1 MSKVQLKD
9 VYNGMK
15 NVGWSVPDTYEKF
28 EKYMTSGPNGGYDH
42 RKEVY
47 DKMKGA
53 GWSVPNTYEQFSK
66 SLFAPTKSASG
77 GGAGSHSALAR
88 PQNRDAAG
96 ARFKTPMPKILDKG
110 LDGAFGGDTGTG
122 AVGGAGTG
130 AASGDKVFENPD
142 EATYIFPNSYKK
154 EAAKRVVEY
163 RKRGYDDAS
172 IERKLELE
180 GLTDAQ
186 IKNRLELDWARSFDD
201 GTKAGKELSQKLV
214 AAHFHKRLSDINALH
229 FGDGGS
235 ASAGN
240 GHGAG
245 SNVNGH
251 DRGGNGGVGADD
263 VAAKTWEQALTR
275 VNAEVGR
282 FDELT
287 GGVPSLTASAMPRAG
302 LTEVSRMREFDLN
315 RLMDDHW
322 ANLGESG
329 QKSYIADCKRYLME
343 IGRDAELIEAFEAG
357 TAGKGYSKVALNA
370 MVSRQ
375 LDKEAE
381 ALAREQSDIHM
392 FEYAKKQNLPKGKLE
407 FLARKIASANT
418 AVQLTKGLARAVTGH
433 SGDMAA
439 SEAAMAEY
447 GSEHGVLD
455 LAGMVGGMTADPV
468 TWVSGSVG
476 GGASK
481 AVVNL
486 VGKRM
491 AGKGASSLARNA
503 AARQFGASLKGSL
516 VAGVSG
522 GGTNFALFEGLN
534 EAKNQFMHGGHVVA
548 GGENDDIRTQLMG
561 KNEGYSLESIGKQM
575 VYGAVMGGVG
585 IGWLHPVSG
594 NVSDKLVRGL
604 ISGTFGKMVTRA
616 GVFTGATVLEGTIFS
631 VPEWL
636 EGERDKWDVWKG
648 NMAMMAAFKFKP
660 AAKAV
665 GHVAIEAGS
674 EAVYSAA
681 KRLGKIGST
690 PQGRAS
696 METRLRT
703 WLDRPSMPMSL
714 TADERKE
721 LRDGGYDFSHLLQGV
736 ESEAQLREHGA
747 SNAGKGLADR
757 DGADNGR
764 DTRGAELTK
773 ELQRLVDDGSISESA
788 RAKMYYYATG
798 NFLPVSTIG
807 YGESV
812 ENGDGTYTVRSYG
825 ENGVVTSRTFKSER
839 AARLELGRVERQA
852 EMNQVSVGEQNVLA
866 EERDKRLEGA
876 MRKVAAKKG
885 MSITSFANLLD
896 GPEDASKD
904 TAEAKEVRKQIWRE
918 ISEELKGMP
927 LPRLNRVEEIRHGVE
942 VKCGA
947 QVYEALAK
955 EPERR
960 SERERRVVSEYIR
973 ELQHVE
979 DVVERAVAGGADN
992 AEVAE
997 SEVRPMGKARARI
1010 GIEYADVEVLS
1021 GDVVLDASGGIDRDK
1036 SSKTVVVRDLRDG
1049 RKLTVETKKLS
1060 EYSPAEKMEGKESG
1074 SENGFVEEGN
1084 TKASTVNEHADGAEN
1099 DEPQSIGQGIFGK
1112 IYDAF
1117 KGRVYE
1123 AVNFLF
1129 RKGSG
1134 EAKGVFHREEIGE
1147 IDLIWGDDKG
1157 GLQHIINKH
1166 VIEHSDFESV
1176 QEAVDKISNIIK
1188 EGEVADFDDRVLI
1201 VKDGYKVVLAR
1212 TEDGRFVLTAYD
1224 NNRKQRDKKRTEADA
1239 TEIRQ
1244 RIYGGGMAHLVS
1256 SGLDSDNSVNPV
1268 VARKDNKK
1276 EGVSQSFGEFLGQPV
1291 AEGVALHGSIRLPLG
1306 EGGEDVVCTLTG
1318 TVADSAERAA
1328 ELSHETGQ
1336 RIDVGDV
1343 EVYVSGSDGM
1353 VFVKPEFLREK
1364 GSDFRPT
1371 RQYLEAVAQRQ
1382 AADEASRSALAHPQ
1396 NRDAIENGGGREN
1409 RDAAGESKSEK
1420 NGEEVSESDGKGLT
1434 LQEIEKTQAD
1444 GNGPEQNN
1452 DESAESSGDDGG
1464 SVAGDSA
1471 GGVASNRDRG
1481 HIRVYEEGLEAS
1493 YNEHSGD
1500 GERAR
1505 RNTEGERLIGI
1516 AKEQGEFKDKDEID
1530 SLGERKDKR
1539 GGESEVFIDRENGK
1553 VYKVKD
1559 PYAKSPMKGN
1569 VQPEDAVFEHLVHN
1583 KYFPETAYGFEGVSE
1598 ELGDVRIVLSQD
1610 YVEAVDKAT
1619 DEQVAAALAE
1629 KGLYSEGK
1637 YRYGNDEV
1645 SVTDVTGDNALVGA
1659 DGKVYF
1665 IDPIIDF
1672 KKPVREI
1679 LGDKPV
1685 REKESALS
1693 RIPVDRKGKPD
1704 FAAAESAELGF
1715 EGMVEM
1721 YGDGAA
1727 ELAESAA
1734 QRKEAALK
1742 KERAAKVKPP
1752 KLGDDATDADYLD
1765 AEAEGLRQKKERVAA
1780 LEEDARRWRAIADVP
1795 KSRAE
1800 AEKAAVEKA
1809 EAEKAEVG
1817 RRANEEAQARRRA
1830 SARKIMV
1837 KRVTAEEYAGPKLSD
1852 EKDYYGKPLVLSKN
1866 GTVDFGVIDYES
1878 GLTEAPIRLSLGENR
1893 KDSEG
1898 KNHGYG
1904 LLHIEAGHGEQIRNA
1919 GYSSVEEFVEDVAK
1933 NYTDIREGAKIG
1945 DNQTYLLEVSDEHN
1959 NTLFIQMSRD
1969 GSYWNVNSAGIFKKK
1984 YSRRKPKVYDRP
1996 AVSNGKGTDTIEV
2009 NSGHTKGATAPAG
2022 NSSET
2027 SEYKDNIKNSE
2038 KQAEFEKAAAEELAD
2053 REAKA
2058 KLDKLVRHVFDEVK
2072 DVPEALERLEQT
2084 SIPEDIYEVAAMVL
2098 SRYKLL
2104 ARSNDGSKGVMAD
2117 TGIGEG
2123 ERKRLFRMFMPKE
2136 NGGKSLGWL
2145 AGDAMKELCEQYGI
2159 HYDNQDAHN
2168 ALIEMLQNAKV
2179 PSDIYNYIVNN
2190 RIEEARKIAGDYHDY
2205 IAGLEDAWCQET
2217 FGMSREEY
2225 MEMRE
2230 VQEEEARKALEDLD
2244 YDEYNAI
2251 LAEEKLREEEYEQ
2264 RRFEQVD
2271 PSAEGEGSGGGGT
2284 LLPDQGTDKQGVGGG
2299 IAQEPG
2305 SGSVAVGEG
2314 VGDAQGLPES
2324 SSGRG
2329 SLSKESGEGDGPKYR
2344 GGDAE
2349 LAHGVRLAVHH
2360 EGDEWWVDVP
2370 GYEGRATSRKDMMD
2384 SLRAR
2389 FPQYGFVP
2397 TLDGKGVVVNHPD
2410 KPVANGS
2417 DVVLSHGQEL
2427 RVEPAGEPR
2436 AGYDGKP
2443 HYMQCTHPLLPGR
2456 VFDGVY
2462 ELAGALE
2469 ASFPGWRAEAWPDG
2483 RISMWHVQDLDRG
2496 RAEKAASAGR
2506 GVGSRGFERG
2516 RMLANAIGRT
2526 HSMAQRL
2533 GLPVDYVMSE
2543 ELPEG
2548 ELRGKKG
2555 WYDPKTGRIT
2565 VVVDNHGG
2573 EGGDLLRTLLHEGV
2587 GHRGLRAMFG
2597 EHFDDFLDA
2606 VYENGDDYVHSR
2618 IDEYMRGEGGD
2629 RRRATEEYLAT
2640 LAEDNHVSQ
2649 PWIRRVCK
2657 LFFEMLDSVG
2667 LLRVAKGVTLS
2678 DADLRYLLWRS
2689 HQNLV
2694 REAAREDV
2702 SVRDAE
2708 MQRKLGLDRPDI
2720 AGDMESAGGDV
2731 KLPGSHVESI
2741 ASEPSLFDAEQSSLF
2756 APEDFGISESKV
2768 VKGDASDGMASGGR
2782 PSASHSTKADGK
2794 ALAGASDGNGKGD
2807 GMARA
2812 RISELARGDNEGPL
2826 DYAARVS
2833 AEYEAALDSERDAE
2847 IRADVE
2853 RMELDLA
2860 ERVPEDPDEVR
2871 GEIGELQSMWEELA
2885 FRHGEEPQNEEV
2897 RELMGSIETAI
2908 ATRKRI
2914 DFVLAEG
2921 GGSASEEASRSALT
2935 QPQNRDATGGGNIMP
2950 SSEVNKT
2957 DGVGKDGVGKEGV
2970 GGSGSKAGGSGGID
2984 DWGEEIYGAR
2994 KNALRD
3000 LSKQL
3005 SGVTAADLVANPVSK
3020 VFKPK
3025 DWVKLAAKGEI
3036 TAEDARVLEA
3046 MTRLILRDKK
3056 PSGLSRNRYASR
3068 RREEEIKA
3076 WAERTAKLM
3085 DGLRRYA
3092 EAGTAEDRAAA
3103 LESMDMRDME
3113 AMRDRRAQVLEW
3125 NPDRKDG
3132 GHYEPNELETVIDIM
3147 DGMDVPAT
3155 PFGKAKLP
3163 SIGVDSFG
3171 SRFEVSLDGKYKRSF
3186 GSYEE
3191 ALAYSVKLAKVS
3203 RGDMDV
3209 EYMPEDFVPYVT
3221 SYKEKELDTWSVMYL
3236 TGRRGDFA
3244 FKDGLSEAEA
3254 TKLKANLEK
3263 KGVACNMRHEKVNEP
3278 TGWKLRVR
3286 DPLSGERYEIEG
3298 CPEFA
3303 DKSEASAWLDANIG
3317 DIQEKANAAVSSA
3330 YAPKEKV
3337 ERHLN
3342 LEIGYDRESGTYDV
3356 WLPLKKKTA
3365 YGNMLTFARGFATRK
3380 EAAEWIE
3387 RNRAEIDAWDAARKE
3402 ARRNFRYFTPGN
3414 VREGR
3419 DWRSGKDVSERE
3431 VGETFGFRGVQ
3442 FGNWTNQR
3450 DRQQAVNEAYDA
3462 LMDLADVLGV
3472 SPKAIGLGGELG
3484 LAFGARGSGN
3494 ANAHYE
3500 RDNVVINLTKT
3511 RGAGS
3516 LAHEWWH
3523 ALDNYYSRRGGI
3535 KTGMMTDGASAEVR
3549 AEMGRAF
3556 RGLVE
3561 AISGSDYDARS
3572 RDMGSY
3578 WGSPVEETARLFA
3591 EWVHMKLKDNGR
3603 RNSFLSNGLES
3614 SDAERWQQMTYG
3626 LYKQRMKMVNADI
3639 ARANEKLKDGEKKP
3653 ELEVMSFEQWQKERE
3668 SLADYPYPTEAE
3680 LRERFNEPMQR
3691 LVDTMEEKS
3700 EGDGSVVLY
3709 RLGDPRETFAERQK
3723 KAVENRGTVMP
3734 GLNEAEVEVIEVPRH
3749 GYRGTAVEAKN
3760 QAVKDAKQRFD
3771 GKVFTYNNNGIRF
3784 EYTISGSSLDK
3795 TMSRSSIQNSAN
3807 MGVHIAVL
3815 NSIDKV
3821 IGASIEVEEHPD
3833 YIKDNNGQRKIT
3845 NDINP
3850 ELLIHRF
3857 VGAVKI
3863 DGRLYSVR
3871 TVIKEYRNTRS
3882 QANYYT
3888 YEVSDVRIEA
3898 QPSKESRTSAGVPK
3912 SETPSLASAKVTKES
3927 DTSNRQGLN
3936 FDDESG
3942 SSEEAINI
3950 EVSEGKPSDT
3960 STGSGRLPKES
3971 PGRTA
3976 NLEKESEISKQNL
3989 EKSLVEGDKKDV
4001 RAKVRVADLINDL
4014 GKTYDSGKK
4023 ILEESRKADAEEASR
4038 SALTQ
4043 PQNRDAASEDMHRD
4057 VNAEGSPSESL
4068 EGRRARAEELSDR
4081 FGVGVEV
4088 VSSLEELRESEFYKG
4103 LSRSERRALERR
4115 KGAYDPRTG
4124 RVIVLAH
4131 NHRDADDVSETVF
4144 HEVVAHKGLRELVG
4158 KERFSEFCDEVYGHL
4173 RKGLRKEVDG
4183 MATRLF
4189 MDSLGTEGAMTIDE
4203 ARRVAVDELFGRLA
4217 EKGFEDFTA
4226 EERGVW
4232 GKLKQSVLNA
4242 INRFL
4247 GTMGLPKW
4255 VRLGDNELRY
4265 ILWRSHEN
4273 LREGDYVDKARDIA
4287 KREELGLGDGLRYSE
4302 TKEER
4307 QLREVNDRFNQHLEK
4322 LAKGEM
4328 ANGELKLGRPGE
4340 TLRNAGID
4348 GEGIYLQWNV
4358 LQKKMNPNYKHNH
4371 PFLPED
4377 VKNLP
4382 EALNNPIA
4390 VFESTGHGDFNILVD
4405 LEKDGKNFIV
4415 SLEAR
4420 RKATRGGE
4428 IEIEDVVTL
4437 YPKEEKGI
4445 IYWINRGL
4453 GKVYDKEKALQ
4464 WLRTCETHN
4473 RHSANE
4479 ELRDAAKIIENFENP
4494 KGSEKKI
4501 GDGLRYSETK
4511 EERQLREVNDRFNSE
4526 LEKQSRGELAEGHIY
4541 KMGKP
4546 GDVLLGTGVPDVPIQ
4561 MNAARLLFK
4570 ATQAGHDFE
4579 LNEVKDLVYLLQEPV
4594 AVFSYGDP
4602 KKAQNVILEIN
4613 QHGKN
4618 FVVGMS
4624 LKPTV
4629 KGKVLEINS
4638 VRTVYP
4644 KDNHE
4649 WLKWIQDGNL
4659 LYVDKERIQPILAQ
4673 QRMTFADV
4681 AKIGLDLGSVAKII
4695 ENFENPKGSE
4705 GKIRFRDGDEVD
4717 GGVSKDALDGFDERK
4732 LGLRERITNA
4742 EILLSILNEGNVSY
4756 RKAAVES
4763 IRKNLGTLRSAMAA
4777 QKRYDWVTVKQVTD
4791 LAQVLIKNGYM
4802 DGLRGRE
4809 VRDLLTAVRN
4819 ATGKDDISAQ
4829 VHRVME
4835 IMVDS
4840 QLREGENL
4848 LHKVLKIKAQK
4859 VDKDGIVKQGAVD
4872 ADTADMLRTYKLWRT
4887 SDIEKIDAEI
4897 AAVSHELAKLK
4908 EERKEREEA
4917 AKSQRKGAA
4926 SEEETSEKGNVE
4938 KKSVAEENLEKELE
4952 GLMHAYFHADKIVRL
4967 EKEEAR
4973 MRREMREA
4981 EESYSRGDMTLEKRR
4996 EFKKNAKEAIWE
5008 NKIARIEAYAEEAA
5022 RIGEMTARGRERA
5035 LAFREAERERVG
5047 RIRHMANSDMEGR
5060 SERIHN
5066 KKAQKLK
5073 QWMVNNTFSRFIF
5086 APLSSFDMMLR
5097 TFGKRS
5103 VDGEGYLWNHFMGGW
5118 KASRDKEISGHMA
5131 KMEELDVFVKS
5142 LTGDKRAR
5150 WSSLIKLAR
5159 NKGCEVDFLD
5169 GKEKRTEELTQG
5181 NLMYIYMANKM
5192 VDGKMKLRKM
5202 GIGETDVERIS
5213 EKLDPTLKK
5222 AADWLQEEFLPG
5234 TREEYNETH
5243 KRMFG
5248 TSMDDIENYFPL
5260 RILGESLQEKGG
5272 VDDSDSIKISNG
5284 AGATKTGAIN
5294 RRTVNAKPLDILNSD
5309 ATHIILDHIQEME
5322 HWNAFAEWGR
5332 DVNTLLSDTKFRA
5345 KVKNMTTMYGAG
5357 DTLWKEFKD
5366 CCRLAAGTYRPEV
5379 DAVNRGLMNI
5389 AKGATGSAVAGRLYT
5404 AMKQLTSWPAY
5415 IGECN
5420 PIDLAK
5426 STATSWKSLS
5436 WAMENVPMIRERW
5449 KSRVAGDPRLS
5460 KLGTDWKLWEK
5471 KIPKFISQYGMLPN
5485 AAVDVWTVAVGAK
5498 AMYDTAFRRYKNEG
5512 YSKEEA
5518 HRRAIE
5524 KAETYNET
5532 QQSDE
5537 GAYLSPMQRGGNYL
5551 SNLFTIFRNSP
5562 FSYTRKTARA
5572 ARNLGKYGRKGE
5584 WERDLEFERKKILRD
5599 LGYQGLE
5606 DAPQEAIAK
5615 AGEAAKK
5622 RMVRQLVTDMVNLS
5636 VFGLGLSYVWNLGGS
5651 AWYLL
5656 FGEDGKK
5663 KDEMWDDAWIRLV
5676 TAPVEGLTG
5685 GDMISNV
5692 AASLIKGESLR
5703 GKTGKSLPFEEE
5715 LSDIIA
5721 ELTSEDGMKVPEG
5734 INHLVNLAAM
5744 TGLGINPRTIEE
5756 MVMGIWDGCHGDLGL
5771 ANGVAITIGR
5781 FMNVAPSQLKN
5792 MYIDEV
5798 GLTGE
5803 EASKMSPK
5811 EIAELYAARQ
5821 IARER
5826 FITFKWDDQEAL
5838 ARYEKIA
5845 DKRIKERMESF
5856 TPEDLEARF
5865 EEADERYTSI
5875 RRSQTE
5881 ARKILD
5887 EDNDYMSYGRAMAG
5901 IQREAGDDWH
5911 RLELYGQLDR
5921 ELTKTTKAYLKT
5933 RDSGEAQELRKR
5945 IDDIKERISRLPDM
5959 PVEEA
5964 MMESLKIKGER
5975 QVESAWENMLKRSA
5989 MAEAGWEW

>member
-1364 GSDFRPT
+1364 GSDFRPS
-1371 RQYLEAVAQRQ
+1371 RQYIEAVAQRQ
-1382 AADEASRSALAHPQ
+1382 AAEDDSRSALAHPQ
-1396 NRDAIENGGGREN
+1396 NRDAAAEEGNSVGENIPQNGN
-1409 RDAAGESKSEK
+1409 NAGENIPQPNVEEYEGEKVSNPTENAVSDAGNVSEVGASVG
-1420 NGEEVSESDGKGLT
+1420 NGE
-1434 LQEIEKTQAD
+1434 Q
-1444 GNGPEQNN
+1444 
-1452 DESAESSGDDGG
+1452 
-1464 SVAGDSA
+1464 
-1471 GGVASNRDRG
+1471 
-1481 HIRVYEEGLEAS
+1481 
-1493 YNEHSGD
+1493 
-1500 GERAR
+1500 
-1505 RNTEGERLIGI
+1505 
-1516 AKEQGEFKDKDEID
+1516 
-1530 SLGERKDKR
+1530 
-1539 GGESEVFIDRENGK
+1539 
-1553 VYKVKD
+1553 
-1559 PYAKSPMKGN
+1559 
-1569 VQPEDAVFEHLVHN
+1569 
-1583 KYFPETAYGFEGVSE
+1583 TAPG
-1598 ELGDVRIVLSQD
+1598 
-1610 YVEAVDKAT
+1610 
-1619 DEQVAAALAE
+1619 
-1629 KGLYSEGK
+1629 
-1637 YRYGNDEV
+1637 
-1645 SVTDVTGDNALVGA
+1645 
-1659 DGKVYF
+1659 
-1665 IDPIIDF
+1665 
-1672 KKPVREI
+1672 
-1679 LGDKPV
+1679 
-1685 REKESALS
+1685 SALQ

-1721 YGDGAA
+1721 YGDRAA

-1742 KERAAKVKPP
+1742 KERAAKVKTP

-1795 KSRAE
+1795 KNRAE
-1800 AEKAAVEKA
+1800 AEKA
-1809 EAEKAEVG
+1809 EAEKAEAEKAEMG
-1817 RRANEEAQARRRA
+1817 RRANEEAQTRRRA
-1830 SARKIMV
+1830 AARKLMV
-1837 KRVTAEEYAGPKLSD
+1837 KRVSSDDKAES
-1852 EKDYYGKPLVLSKN
+1852 
-1866 GTVDFGVIDYES
+1866 VD
-1878 GLTEAPIRLSLGENR
+1878 
-1893 KDSEG
+1893 
-1898 KNHGYG
+1898 
-1904 LLHIEAGHGEQIRNA
+1904 
-1919 GYSSVEEFVEDVAK
+1919 
-1933 NYTDIREGAKIG
+1933 
-1945 DNQTYLLEVSDEHN
+1945 
-1959 NTLFIQMSRD
+1959 NTL
-1969 GSYWNVNSAGIFKKK
+1969 
-1984 YSRRKPKVYDRP
+1984 
-1996 AVSNGKGTDTIEV
+1996 
-2009 NSGHTKGATAPAG
+2009 
-2022 NSSET
+2022 SS
-2027 SEYKDNIKNSE
+2027 D
-2038 KQAEFEKAAAEELAD
+2038 KQEELAD

-2565 VVVDNHGG
+2565 VVVDNHGS

-2885 FRHGEEPQNEEV
+2885 FRHGEEPHNEEV
-2897 RELMGSIETAI
+2897 RELMGAIETAI

-4173 RKGLRKEVDG
+4173 RKGLRKEVDSA
-4183 MATRLF
+4183 ATRLF

-4602 KKAQNVILEIN
+4602 KKAQNIVLEIN

>member
-1 MSKVQLKD
+1 
-9 VYNGMK
+9 
-15 NVGWSVPDTYEKF
+15 
-28 EKYMTSGPNGGYDH
+28 
-42 RKEVY
+42 
-47 DKMKGA
+47 
-53 GWSVPNTYEQFSK
+53 
-66 SLFAPTKSASG
+66 
-77 GGAGSHSALAR
+77 
-88 PQNRDAAG
+88 
-96 ARFKTPMPKILDKG
+96 
-110 LDGAFGGDTGTG
+110 
-122 AVGGAGTG
+122 
-130 AASGDKVFENPD
+130 
-142 EATYIFPNSYKK
+142 
-154 EAAKRVVEY
+154 
-163 RKRGYDDAS
+163 
-172 IERKLELE
+172 
-180 GLTDAQ
+180 
-186 IKNRLELDWARSFDD
+186 
-201 GTKAGKELSQKLV
+201 
-214 AAHFHKRLSDINALH
+214 
-229 FGDGGS
+229 
-235 ASAGN
+235 
-240 GHGAG
+240 
-245 SNVNGH
+245 
-251 DRGGNGGVGADD
+251 
-263 VAAKTWEQALTR
+263 
-275 VNAEVGR
+275 
-282 FDELT
+282 
-287 GGVPSLTASAMPRAG
+287 
-302 LTEVSRMREFDLN
+302 
-315 RLMDDHW
+315 
-322 ANLGESG
+322 
-329 QKSYIADCKRYLME
+329 
-343 IGRDAELIEAFEAG
+343 
-357 TAGKGYSKVALNA
+357 
-370 MVSRQ
+370 
-375 LDKEAE
+375 
-381 ALAREQSDIHM
+381 
-392 FEYAKKQNLPKGKLE
+392 
-407 FLARKIASANT
+407 
-418 AVQLTKGLARAVTGH
+418 
-433 SGDMAA
+433 
-439 SEAAMAEY
+439 
-447 GSEHGVLD
+447 
-455 LAGMVGGMTADPV
+455 
-468 TWVSGSVG
+468 
-476 GGASK
+476 
-481 AVVNL
+481 
-486 VGKRM
+486 
-491 AGKGASSLARNA
+491 
-503 AARQFGASLKGSL
+503 
-516 VAGVSG
+516 
-522 GGTNFALFEGLN
+522 
-534 EAKNQFMHGGHVVA
+534 
-548 GGENDDIRTQLMG
+548 
-561 KNEGYSLESIGKQM
+561 
-575 VYGAVMGGVG
+575 
-585 IGWLHPVSG
+585 
-594 NVSDKLVRGL
+594 
-604 ISGTFGKMVTRA
+604 
-616 GVFTGATVLEGTIFS
+616 
-631 VPEWL
+631 
-636 EGERDKWDVWKG
+636 
-648 NMAMMAAFKFKP
+648 
-660 AAKAV
+660 
-665 GHVAIEAGS
+665 
-674 EAVYSAA
+674 
-681 KRLGKIGST
+681 
-690 PQGRAS
+690 
-696 METRLRT
+696 
-703 WLDRPSMPMSL
+703 
-714 TADERKE
+714 
-721 LRDGGYDFSHLLQGV
+721 
-736 ESEAQLREHGA
+736 
-747 SNAGKGLADR
+747 
-757 DGADNGR
+757 
-764 DTRGAELTK
+764 
-773 ELQRLVDDGSISESA
+773 
-788 RAKMYYYATG
+788 MYHYATG

-825 ENGVVTSRTFKSER
+825 ENGVVTSRTFKSEK

-947 QVYEALAK
+947 QVYDALSK

-960 SERERRVVSEYIR
+960 SERECRVVSEYIR

-979 DVVERAVAGGADN
+979 DVVERAVAGGVDN
-992 AEVAE
+992 AAGAV
-997 SEVRPMGKARARI
+997 SEVRPVGKARARI

-1060 EYSPAEKMEGKESG
+1060 EYSPAEKMEGDKDSG
-1074 SENGFVEEGN
+1074 SENRFVEEGN
-1084 TKASTVNEHADGAEN
+1084 TKASPVNEHADGAEN
-1099 DEPQSIGQGIFGK
+1099 DEPQAIGQGIFGK

-1134 EAKGVFHREEIGE
+1134 EAKGVFHRDEIGE

-1244 RIYGGGMAHLVS
+1244 RIYDGGMAHLVS
-1256 SGLDSDNSVNPV
+1256 SGLDSDNSANPV
-1268 VARKDNKK
+1268 VACKDNKK

-1364 GSDFRPT
+1364 GSDFRPS

-1382 AADEASRSALAHPQ
+1382 AAEDDSRSALAHPQ
-1396 NRDAIENGGGREN
+1396 NRDA
-1409 RDAAGESKSEK
+1409 AAESKSEK
-1420 NGEEVSESDGKGLT
+1420 NGEEVSESEGKGLS

-1516 AKEQGEFKDKDEID
+1516 AKEQGEYKDKDEID

-1629 KGLYSEGK
+1629 KGLYPEGK

-1721 YGDGAA
+1721 YGDRAA

-1742 KERAAKVKPP
+1742 KERAAKVKTP

-1765 AEAEGLRQKKERVAA
+1765 AEAEGLRQKKERVAV

-1800 AEKAAVEKA
+1800 AEKAAVEKVA
-1809 EAEKAEVG
+1809 VEKVAADVSEKKTETEGTKSVESKSSKLFDYFTGSLSELIGKAKESTTGLIKKIIAPISERLRSDLSAKGIEIDEGYKHVIDNNAIRHALKHHGGKSEDKRGQIPITDEDFNRLEDVVANYDNIVVEKGKRGNDNIIYSKTYEDGTTIFVEENRVG
-1817 RRANEEAQARRRA
+1817 RKELAAVTMWKMKNPTRTDANHTKATQI
-1830 SARKIMV
+1830 SD
-1837 KRVTAEEYAGPKLSD
+1837 LS
-1852 EKDYYGKPLVLSKN
+1852 GN
-1866 GTVDFGVIDYES
+1866 
-1878 GLTEAPIRLSLGENR
+1878 
-1893 KDSEG
+1893 SEG
-1898 KNHGYG
+1898 K
-1904 LLHIEAGHGEQIRNA
+1904 
-1919 GYSSVEEFVEDVAK
+1919 V
-1933 NYTDIREGAKIG
+1933 
-1945 DNQTYLLEVSDEHN
+1945 
-1959 NTLFIQMSRD
+1959 NTL
-1969 GSYWNVNSAGIFKKK
+1969 
-1984 YSRRKPKVYDRP
+1984 
-1996 AVSNGKGTDTIEV
+1996 
-2009 NSGHTKGATAPAG
+2009 
-2022 NSSET
+2022 SS
-2027 SEYKDNIKNSE
+2027 D
-2038 KQAEFEKAAAEELAD
+2038 KQEELAD

-2058 KLDKLVRHVFDEVK
+2058 KLDKLVRHVFDEVR

-2136 NGGKSLGWL
+2136 KGGKSLGWL

-2190 RIEEARKIAGDYHDY
+2190 RIEEARKIAGDYHNY

-2225 MEMRE
+2225 VEMRE
-2230 VQEEEARKALEDLD
+2230 VQEEEARKTLEDLD

-2251 LAEEKLREEEYEQ
+2251 LEEEKLREEVYEQ

-2299 IAQEPG
+2299 IAQEQG
-2305 SGSVAVGEG
+2305 GGSVAVGKG
-2314 VGDAQGLPES
+2314 VGDAQGLSEG

-2329 SLSKESGEGDGPKYR
+2329 SLSKESGEGDGPMYR
-2344 GGDAE
+2344 SGDAE
-2349 LAHGVRLAVHH
+2349 LEHGARLAVHH

-2397 TLDGKGVVVNHPD
+2397 TLDGEGVVVNHPD

-2443 HYMQCTHPLLPGR
+2443 HYTQCTHPLMPGR

-2496 RAEKAASAGR
+2496 RAEKTASAGR

-2702 SVRDAE
+2702 AVRDAE
-2708 MQRKLGLDRPDI
+2708 MQRKLGLDRSDI
-2720 AGDMESAGGDV
+2720 AADMESAGGDV

-2756 APEDFGISESKV
+2756 SPEDFGMTASKV

-2782 PSASHSTKADGK
+2782 PSASHSTKADGMALAGASDGNGK
-2794 ALAGASDGNGKGD
+2794 ALAGASDGNGKALAGASGKGD
-2807 GMARA
+2807 GRARG
-2812 RISELARGDNEGPL
+2812 RISELARGENEGPL

-2853 RMELDLA
+2853 SMELDLA

-2885 FRHGEEPQNEEV
+2885 LRHGEEPQNEEV
-2897 RELMGSIETAI
+2897 RELMGAIETAI

-2935 QPQNRDATGGGNIMP
+2935 QPQNRDATGEGNIMP
-2950 SSEVNKT
+2950 SSEVNNTVGAGKVGAGKDSAGK
-2957 DGVGKDGVGKEGV
+2957 DGVGKDGVGGAGKDGLGKDGNGGTGKDGV
-2970 GGSGSKAGGSGGID
+2970 GGSGSEAGGSGGID

-3092 EAGTAEDRAAA
+3092 EAGTAEERAAA

-3132 GHYEPNELETVIDIM
+3132 GHYDPNELETVIDIM

-3387 RNRAEIDAWDAARKE
+3387 RNRAEIDAWDASRKE

-3462 LMDLADVLGV
+3462 LMELADVLGV

-3591 EWVHMKLKDNGR
+3591 EWVHMKLKDMGR

-3639 ARANEKLKDGEKKP
+3639 VRANEKLKDGEKKP

-3723 KAVENRGTVMP
+3723 KAVENRGTVMR

-3833 YIKDNNGQRKIT
+3833 YIKDNNGQRKNT

-3912 SETPSLASAKVTKES
+3912 SEIPSLANAKVTKES
-3927 DTSNRQGLN
+3927 DTSNSQSLN
-3936 FDDESG
+3936 FDDKSG
-3942 SSEEAINI
+3942 SSEEVNKI
-3950 EVSEGKPSDT
+3950 EVLDSHEPST
-3960 STGSGRLPKES
+3960 SNGTTKVDNSTVGI
-3971 PGRTA
+3971 A
-3976 NLEKESEISKQNL
+3976 NLIKDL
-3989 EKSLVEGDKKDV
+3989 EKS
-4001 RAKVRVADLINDL
+4001 
-4014 GKTYDSGKK
+4014 YDSGKK
-4023 ILEESRKADAEEASR
+4023 ILEESRNADSDEASR
-4038 SALTQ
+4038 SALTR
-4043 PQNRDAASEDMHRD
+4043 PQNRDAASEDMDRD
-4057 VNAEGSPSESL
+4057 VNSEGSPSESL
-4068 EGRRARAEELSDR
+4068 EGRRARADELSDR

-4173 RKGLRKEVDG
+4173 RKGLRKEVDA

-4217 EKGFEDFTA
+4217 EKGFKDFTA

-4302 TKEER
+4302 TREER
-4307 QLREVNDRFNQHLEK
+4307 QLREVNDRFNQHLDK

-4382 EALNNPIA
+4382 EAINNPIA

-4479 ELRDAAKIIENFENP
+4479 ELMDA
-4494 KGSEKKI
+4494 
-4501 GDGLRYSETK
+4501 
-4511 EERQLREVNDRFNSE
+4511 
-4526 LEKQSRGELAEGHIY
+4526 
-4541 KMGKP
+4541 
-4546 GDVLLGTGVPDVPIQ
+4546 
-4561 MNAARLLFK
+4561 
-4570 ATQAGHDFE
+4570 
-4579 LNEVKDLVYLLQEPV
+4579 
-4594 AVFSYGDP
+4594 
-4602 KKAQNVILEIN
+4602 
-4613 QHGKN
+4613 
-4618 FVVGMS
+4618 
-4624 LKPTV
+4624 
-4629 KGKVLEINS
+4629 
-4638 VRTVYP
+4638 
-4644 KDNHE
+4644 
-4649 WLKWIQDGNL
+4649 
-4659 LYVDKERIQPILAQ
+4659 
-4673 QRMTFADV
+4673 
-4681 AKIGLDLGSVAKII
+4681 AKII

-4705 GKIRFRDGDEVD
+4705 GKIRFRDGDDVD
-4717 GGVSKDALDGFDERK
+4717 GGVSETALAGFDERK

-4756 RKAAVES
+4756 RKGAVES

-4777 QKRYDWVTVKQVTD
+4777 QKRYDRVTVKQVTD

-4809 VRDLLTAVRN
+4809 VRELLTAVRN

-4872 ADTADMLRTYKLWRT
+4872 SDTADMLRTYKIWRT

-4981 EESYSRGDMTLEKRR
+4981 EESYTRGDMTLEKRR

-5202 GIGETDVERIS
+5202 GIGESDVERIS
-5213 EKLDPTLKK
+5213 EVLDPNLKK
-5222 AADWLQEEFLPG
+5222 AADWLQEEFLPK

-5260 RILGESLQEKGG
+5260 RILGDSLQEKGG

-5309 ATHIILDHIQEME
+5309 ATHIILDHIEEME

-5426 STATSWKSLS
+5426 STATSWESLS

-5498 AMYDTAFRRYKNEG
+5498 AMYDTALRRYEKEG

-5663 KDEMWDDAWIRLV
+5663 KSEMNEDAAIRLL

-5803 EASKMSPK
+5803 EASKVSPK

-5826 FITFKWDDQEAL
+5826 FITFKWDDEEAL

-5933 RDSGEAQELRKR
+5933 RDSVEAQELRKR

-5964 MMESLKIKGER
+5964 MMESLNIKGER